1 MTTSKDN
8 NDGWRFPPDMAA
20 LLGLCFV
27 LLPIAGLGGMI
38 IPGILA
44 AKHKGDLSLLWIA
57 VSLSSIG
64 VVLLFLA
71 RLPLYRQKK
80 FRQIGPG
87 GVGCVPQAALPVG
100 MVYYR
105 PWFISACHAYN
116 PPQINPTSRTSP
128 PQPPAAIAL
137 SLGRKSTTQCLTF

>member
-8 NDGWRFPPDMAA
+8 KDGWHFPPDMAA

-57 VSLSSIG
+57 VGLSSIG
-64 VVLLFLA
+64 TVLLFLA

-87 GVGCVPQAALPVG
+87 GLDAFHKRLYLWAWSIIGLG
-100 MVYYR
+100 
-105 PWFISACHAYN
+105 
-116 PPQINPTSRTSP
+116 
-128 PQPPAAIAL
+128 L
-137 SLGRKSTTQCLTF
+137 SLLVMLIILLR